1 MSVISKVRGLWRWD
15 GDDAPVL
22 VSRRSFLFMG
32 GVMAAGAVVPAA
44 FGVPD
49 IEASLAAFYA
59 TGSAGG
65 KTAMGIRL
73 EREQRLRLLKLKV
86 MMRDHGQPFGAQG
99 EWLMSPNAYRELT
112 GLDPSRVR

>member
-1 MSVISKVRGLWRWD
+1 MSLLTKVRGLWRFD
-15 GDDAPVL
+15 GDVDPVQ

-32 GVMAAGAVVPAA
+32 GVVAAGLAVPAA
-44 FGVPD
+44 LVTPHHPFD
-49 IEASLAAFYA
+49 TLKEY
-59 TGSAGG
+59 
-65 KTAMGIRL
+65 RL